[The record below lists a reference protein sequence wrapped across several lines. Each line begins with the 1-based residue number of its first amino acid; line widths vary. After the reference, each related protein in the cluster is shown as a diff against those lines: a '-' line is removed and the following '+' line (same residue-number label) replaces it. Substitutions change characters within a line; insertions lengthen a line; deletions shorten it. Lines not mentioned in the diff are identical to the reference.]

1 MTAEGEDEP
10 DDDDMVG
17 HKLPKPVCPYSYKA
31 YREAATV
38 GGGETEEDEENPI
51 KPVEWSELGDVIK
64 KHNAEINPPEVV
76 DLTDDNGL
84 SPWVQARHLLTE
96 EEFSTMIKERD
107 NGLFLWRTSLG
118 DHHQQRACPLN
129 INLLDMK
136 DNRVKEEERK
146 IAEHDKDRNQFLRHG
161 LHQLLYIKKVF
172 QLDTTEMMELIWRE
186 DQRMNNFPDHTRTE
200 IYDVMVDKRRCLCK
214 MAKLENKAKSNAVA
228 DLAAELVSAI
238 DAAELGLQVRPDQP
252 GTASGQAESTKRV
265 GKIEKRVSALER
277 YTGLKGK
284 LKKNDAKRGRTA
296 GVGPSDIDTD
306 LDSPSG
312 GGRVDH
318 VDTDPHSDRKLER
331 DLENPA
337 DQDAGGPVGP
347 GEGANGGG
355 N

>member
-17 HKLPKPVCPYSYKA
+17 HKLPKPVCSYTYRA

-38 GGGETEEDEENPI
+38 GGGETESDEENPI

-64 KHNAEINPPEVV
+64 KHNAEMNLPEVV
-76 DLTDDNGL
+76 DLTEDNGL

-129 INLLDMK
+129 IDLLDMK

-172 QLDTTEMMELIWRE
+172 QLDTTEIMELIWRK

-252 GTASGQAESTKRV
+252 GAANGQAESTKRV

-284 LKKNDAKRGRTA
+284 LKNDAKRGRTA

-306 LDSPSG
+306 LDSPSRG
-312 GGRVDH
+312 DRVDH
-318 VDTDPHSDRKLER
+318 ADTDPHSDRKLER
-331 DLENPA
+331 DLEPPT